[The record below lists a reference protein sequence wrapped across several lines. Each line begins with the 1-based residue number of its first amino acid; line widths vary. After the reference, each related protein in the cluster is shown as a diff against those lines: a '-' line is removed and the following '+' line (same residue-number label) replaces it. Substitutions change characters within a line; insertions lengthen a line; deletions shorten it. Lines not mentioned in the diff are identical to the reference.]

1 MQHILKIKLKHLCVS
16 LTIIFSLIVIPLM
29 LFVYSYIDDS
39 VTEREQQRIIEHVN
53 YAKSIIEFYQQKEQQ
68 GLLTPEQAK
77 QQVLALLNASSYS
90 DSEYTYVTDQSLI
103 LLATS
108 WDDGFLGKNLGEIK
122 ETIEDGRQ
130 MPLERKIN
138 QAVLSAKSGS
148 QGNYSWRN
156 CSLNRCR
163 EVSSTISYIDNWN
176 WYVGGGSDDTNVQ
189 QVLNVTGNLMI
200 TTGAISIALI
210 LTILIL
216 VNQKLQSFTRFI
228 KQIQQRIDNN
238 DFSSRETSCEDPD
251 FAPIWRSLFEIINK
265 LTETLQ
271 SVCTFSNELSYKN
284 QQIRIEAQNNQQ
296 ELTAHLVEI
305 EQACVAVNQMA
316 LTANQVSV
324 NAAES
329 FVTTK
334 KSDQE
339 ASQSRID
346 VVNAAETV
354 KKLRSEMNIA
364 AQSSQKLTSQTNE
377 IVETLK
383 VIGEIAGQTNL
394 LALNAAIE
402 AARAGES
409 GKGFAVVADEV
420 RKLAVRTQT
429 STTEINDMLTAL
441 KMVTTDIFAVIN
453 NASESTEHTANATQ
467 NVISGLNSMSS
478 SIGEI
483 NDSISQIATASEQQ
497 NVVTSD
503 MQQNLV
509 KLQASVV
516 VLNESGASTI
526 GKTIELDKANTK
538 LIALTQQFRFKQ
550 ENNSVEKCA

>member
-1 MQHILKIKLKHLCVS
+1 
-16 LTIIFSLIVIPLM
+16 
-29 LFVYSYIDDS
+29 
-39 VTEREQQRIIEHVN
+39 
-53 YAKSIIEFYQQKEQQ
+53 
-68 GLLTPEQAK
+68 
-77 QQVLALLNASSYS
+77 
-90 DSEYTYVTDQSLI
+90 
-103 LLATS
+103 
-108 WDDGFLGKNLGEIK
+108 
-122 ETIEDGRQ
+122 
-130 MPLERKIN
+130 
-138 QAVLSAKSGS
+138 
-148 QGNYSWRN
+148 
-156 CSLNRCR
+156 
-163 EVSSTISYIDNWN
+163 
-176 WYVGGGSDDTNVQ
+176 
-189 QVLNVTGNLMI
+189 
-200 TTGAISIALI
+200 
-210 LTILIL
+210 
-216 VNQKLQSFTRFI
+216 
-228 KQIQQRIDNN
+228 
-238 DFSSRETSCEDPD
+238 
-251 FAPIWRSLFEIINK
+251 
-265 LTETLQ
+265 
-271 SVCTFSNELSYKN
+271 
-284 QQIRIEAQNNQQ
+284 
-296 ELTAHLVEI
+296 LVEI

-550 ENNSVEKCA
+550 ENNPVEKCA